1 MKKKKKNSKTTI
13 ELYERN
19 LQHLMELSK
28 YIDEDHIYPPETQS
42 NSIFIKLLF
51 QDIRKCS
58 KWYDHDEWSPIKTA
72 IHNCYKLLQ
81 NGYVAENQRELENN
95 IKILEILLKESSY
108 KKSNVDKI
116 TEEVM
121 QNIFDKTLKNLNEN
135 SKTNEI
141 NDNNINNTN
150 ISNNNINNNLN
161 KNQIVEENK
170 IESNINTINNINDNN
185 KNINI
190 NLKSINNKNKNEF
203 ITKET
208 MDKVINEQKIYYE
221 NKMSLMQKQIDEL
234 KIKVNNLTDLMN
246 NIGKCFVNI
255 NSNDKNK

>member
-13 ELYERN
+13 ELYEKN
-19 LQHLMELSK
+19 LQHLMDISK
-28 YIDEDHIYPPETQS
+28 FIDEDNIYPPETQS

-58 KWYDHDEWSPIKTA
+58 KWYDHDEWRPIKTA

-81 NGYVAENQRELENN
+81 NGYVSENQSELQNN

-135 SKTNEI
+135 NIINNNEI
-141 NDNNINNTN
+141 NNNI
-150 ISNNNINNNLN
+150 
-161 KNQIVEENK
+161 
-170 IESNINTINNINDNN
+170 
-185 KNINI
+185 
-190 NLKSINNKNKNEF
+190 
-203 ITKET
+203 
-208 MDKVINEQKIYYE
+208 VII
-221 NKMSLMQKQIDEL
+221 
-234 KIKVNNLTDLMN
+234 
-246 NIGKCFVNI
+246 
-255 NSNDKNK
+255 

>member
-13 ELYERN
+13 ELYDRN
-19 LQHLMELSK
+19 LQKLMEISK
-28 YIDEDHIYPPETQS
+28 YIDEDHIYPAETQN

-58 KWYDHDEWSPIKTA
+58 KWYDHDEWRPIKTA

-81 NGYVAENQRELENN
+81 NGYVSENQSELENN

-108 KKSNVDKI
+108 KKTNVDKI

-135 SKTNEI
+135 NDKNEI
-141 NDNNINNTN
+141 
-150 ISNNNINNNLN
+150 
-161 KNQIVEENK
+161 
-170 IESNINTINNINDNN
+170 

-190 NLKSINNKNKNEF
+190 NNNFKNNKIFEEDKIKTNANTIENINNYNNNINLSVLSDNDKKEF
-203 ITKET
+203 ITKEK
-208 MDKVINEQKIYYE
+208 MDKLINEQKLYYE
-221 NKMSLMQKQIDEL
+221 NKMSNMQNEINEL
-234 KIKVNNLTDLMN
+234 KNKVNDLTDLMN
-246 NIGKCFVNI
+246 NIGKCFFNMK
-255 NSNDKNK
+255 SNNKNK

>member
-13 ELYERN
+13 ELYDRN
-19 LQHLMELSK
+19 LQKLMEISK
-28 YIDEDHIYPPETQS
+28 YIDEDHIYPPETQN

-58 KWYDHDEWSPIKTA
+58 KWYDHDEWRPIKTA

-81 NGYVAENQRELENN
+81 NGYVSENQSELENN

-108 KKSNVDKI
+108 KKTNVDKI

-135 SKTNEI
+135 NDKNE
-141 NDNNINNTN
+141 T
-150 ISNNNINNNLN
+150 
-161 KNQIVEENK
+161 
-170 IESNINTINNINDNN
+170 

-190 NLKSINNKNKNEF
+190 NNNFKNNKIFEEDKIKTNANTIENINNYNNNINLSVLSDNDKKEF
-203 ITKET
+203 ITKEK
-208 MDKVINEQKIYYE
+208 MDKLINEQKLYYE
-221 NKMSLMQKQIDEL
+221 NKMGIMQNEINEL
-234 KIKVNNLTDLMN
+234 KNKVNDLTDLMN
-246 NIGKCFVNI
+246 NIGKCFFNMK
-255 NSNDKNK
+255 SNNKNK

>member
-13 ELYERN
+13 ELYEKN
-19 LQHLMELSK
+19 LQHLMDISK
-28 YIDEDHIYPPETQS
+28 FIDEDNIYPPETQS

-58 KWYDHDEWSPIKTA
+58 KWYDHDEWRPIKTA

-81 NGYVAENQRELENN
+81 NGYVSENQSELQNN

-135 SKTNEI
+135 NII
-141 NDNNINNTN
+141 NNNNNI
-150 ISNNNINNNLN
+150 NNINNNLN
-161 KNQIVEENK
+161 KNKIFEEDIIK
-170 IESNINTINNINDNN
+170 EN
-185 KNINI
+185 KNIENTNI
-190 NLKSINNKNKNEF
+190 INNKSTNEF
-203 ITKET
+203 ITKEKL
-208 MDKVINEQKIYYE
+208 DKIIIEQKIYYE
-221 NKMSLMQKQIDEL
+221 NKMNSMKDEIKEL
-234 KIKVNNLTDLMN
+234 KNKVNDLTNLVN
-246 NIGKCFVNI
+246 NIGKCFI
-255 NSNDKNK
+255 NMNLDNNPNNKK